1 MSFLTEQTVVER
13 ESKMLAL
20 CYSMLSD
27 VGSDL
32 SDARQ
37 SVVQTCKR
45 NAELEKLTSQL
56 VFENGRLKEKLN
68 VALKRLDETEG
79 LHRKN
84 EMIILAEVDQAR
96 QAAAGEIERALG
108 GLRNSTEMSMQ
119 FEDRAL
125 RAEARTQELQ
135 QASTES
141 HHSVLRLQQ
150 QLSEANQLA
159 ASLQRRLEE
168 SDRYTRTLESA
179 LGEIKLSTSEGQWT

>member
-32 SDARQ
+32 SDTRQ
-37 SVVQTCKR
+37 SVLQTCKR

-56 VFENGRLKEKLN
+56 VFENSRLKEKLN
-68 VALKRLDETEG
+68 SALKRLDETEG

-108 GLRNSTEMSMQ
+108 GLRHSTEMSMQ

-125 RAEARTQELQ
+125 RAEARSQELQ

-179 LGEIKLSTSEGQWT
+179 LGEMRLSSEG